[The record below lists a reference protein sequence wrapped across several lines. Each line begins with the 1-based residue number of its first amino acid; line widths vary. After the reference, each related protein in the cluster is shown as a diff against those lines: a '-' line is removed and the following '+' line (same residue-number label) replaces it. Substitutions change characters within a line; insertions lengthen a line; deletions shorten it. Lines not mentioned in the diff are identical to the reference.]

1 MEKSSAKKLLS
12 SELFFDED
20 RNIIIGTEL
29 FHRTKSLN
37 TAIMNDVLLNFNMK
51 EWKSKIKSFI
61 NELNDIINTNT
72 YRDFDL
78 YYFCNFHEH
87 SKIIRTLLI
96 GVCVE
101 MTIINHRIIAFEK
114 WLGNNLCSNIK
125 IYNTYELLMKD
136 DDYGFLGRE
145 YNKIKFIFKDKET
158 KKIYYSK
165 VLSIK
170 YNSNFQDIENELLY
184 YFSKFNI
191 EELELED
198 SVSYYS
204 SLFED
209 FDYVI
214 DVDFNINGIEKS
226 LNSNNL
232 DYILNKWIMDN
243 LKGEDFIYL

>member
-20 RNIIIGTEL
+20 RNISIVTEL

-61 NELNDIINTNT
+61 DELNEIINTNT
-72 YRDFDL
+72 Y
-78 YYFCNFHEH
+78 
-87 SKIIRTLLI
+87 
-96 GVCVE
+96 
-101 MTIINHRIIAFEK
+101 
-114 WLGNNLCSNIK
+114 
-125 IYNTYELLMKD
+125 
-136 DDYGFLGRE
+136 RE